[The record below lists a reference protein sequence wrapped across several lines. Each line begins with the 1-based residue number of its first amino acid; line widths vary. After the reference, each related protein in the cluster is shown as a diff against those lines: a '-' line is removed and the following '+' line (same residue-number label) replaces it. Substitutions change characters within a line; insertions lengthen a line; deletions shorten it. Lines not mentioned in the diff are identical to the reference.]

1 MRKGKVRE
9 SRFQEKYDPRKLAD
23 RFSWSWRE
31 KTELGERK
39 SAARR
44 GRFVVGVSEA
54 CPLCGGRRELG
65 KGEKEAAGA
74 RSDFGGRGVVR
85 AAGATPCSFCH
96 HSQSGPHPHLQYR
109 TVLAR
114 TVENI
119 RPLSSSCA
127 TKCKDTHT
135 PPPSPAI
142 AGSLATGALHLAVR
156 TGSYLPAFTSLALLA
171 ASRDCPALP
180 CLSSWRGLD

>member
-31 KTELGERK
+31 KTELGERE

-54 CPLCGGRRELG
+54 CPVCSGQRELG

-96 HSQSGPHPHLQYR
+96 HSQSGPHPHLQCS
-109 TVLAR
+109 TVSPR
-114 TVENI
+114 TVETI

-142 AGSLATGALHLAVR
+142 AGSLAPGASPSSADRIL
-156 TGSYLPAFTSLALLA
+156 SALSACIHA
-171 ASRDCPALP
+171 AGPPGCF
-180 CLSSWRGLD
+180 